1 MAERKG
7 LGAPIPTASTGDRT
21 RRPARSGA
29 VEAAVPTREA
39 ANLVLVVGEMTWPL
53 TGARLLVGRA
63 GGKVGADIE
72 LDDDSV
78 SRRHAELVATPEGWL
93 VRDLGSTNETKV
105 DGRALL
111 PGEVASVGAGS
122 KVRFGSVCAELGS
135 RNARGQREG

>member
-63 GGKVGADIE
+63 GGEVGADIE

-93 VRDLGSTNETKV
+93 VRDLGSTNGTTV
-105 DGRALL
+105 AGRRLG
-111 PGEVASVGAGS
+111 PGEVVALDTEVKVSFGDLAIRVASP
-122 KVRFGSVCAELGS
+122 
-135 RNARGQREG
+135 